1 MMTTTAAAT
10 ENDEGRPNGTA
21 LDQQHH
27 DPATTSGDHDQ
38 DTSTGDD
45 RPEPARFRDW
55 LVQQQDHA
63 DDYVRTVAGDAADD
77 DTWPEDAATLDDLRG
92 YIAKVSGY
100 DGRADVGI
108 RHAWSLWSGQP
119 LDDDEDQDQVERVP
133 CPRCDGPTLYDPTV
147 SNRRIC
153 VSGTRVKGHPCQWS
167 RKEPTAKPTDDQDQM
182 TGAGLFT
189 LAPKVDEDG
198 EPFDNPAEVE
208 DQDEKPASESSNDD
222 EDQDD
227 AGPSIKIDERGRL
240 VIKDDDKA
248 SRIVLPHHRAEL
260 HALGLTDD
268 DIARMGIFSNP
279 VGAPGW
285 CLPWTDGV
293 DEVRPVIID
302 RDKRQPDGPKIDW
315 PKGQTL
321 ILGRVREVE
330 GSTRDIIVEGPRQAL
345 MVATYAP
352 PDRSVFVMNGADGI
366 HKGIAGRLRIF
377 EGCQITLMVDG
388 DWRRNEHVGKAA
400 TERAPAILDRAGVAE
415 VLVADVG
422 GKGTDGIDDI
432 LLRTPVEERAEVLAK
447 ILDGAR
453 PAPERRFEVEVE
465 VQLLR
470 MKARQEAQRR
480 LDAEE
485 AEDRP
490 PPEVTDLAALLAE
503 PEDEVEDRVAGLWP
517 KDGNVVLAAQRK
529 AGKTT
534 LVGNLV
540 RSLVDGDG
548 FLEPPGP
555 FSNPDRRGF
564 DVVQLADDERVL
576 VADLELSRRTL
587 RKWLRDQKV
596 GNVDRVLAESFRG
609 RLDLFDVL
617 DEARRQM
624 WADYLA
630 ENRVRVLV
638 VDPLAPLLAFY
649 GHEEND
655 NTGVARVLAGL
666 DQLKAAAG
674 VEELLVVHHMGHGPE
689 RSRGAS
695 RLRDWPDAEWR
706 LVRESAGQGEEPP
719 PDAARFLV
727 AEGRDVMVPETRLDY
742 DRDTRRLWVAGGNRV
757 AHQATKHGP
766 AILEIVKRD
775 PGSTQTDIVEM
786 AQILGVAKRDKARDA
801 IRKLVADGKVHTA
814 KGQKRALLHFPDDG
828 CATPDDC
835 QSAEKYAAKD
845 QGKNQGKNQGKDKDK
860 DKGR

>member
-1 MMTTTAAAT
+1 MTTTATAT
-10 ENDEGRPNGTA
+10 ENDEGARLDQTDA
-21 LDQQHH
+21 LDQHH
-27 DPATTSGDHDQ
+27 DPATPSEDHDQ
-38 DTSTGDD
+38 DTSSPVDGPDT
-45 RPEPARFRDW
+45 ARFRAW
-55 LVQQQDHA
+55 LLQQRDHP
-63 DDYVRTVAGDAADD
+63 DDLVRTLAYHVEGD
-77 DTWPEDAATLDDLRG
+77 DTWPEDAKTREDLEK
-92 YIAKVSGY
+92 YIAGQPGTVQESI
-100 DGRADVGI
+100 DGLVR
-108 RHAWSLWSGQP
+108 AWSLWSGQP
-119 LDDDEDQDQVERVP
+119 EDQVDDNA
-133 CPRCDGPTLYDPTV
+133 CPECGAGTSISAV
-147 SNRRIC
+147 NGRRFC
-153 VSGTRVKGHPCQWS
+153 S
-167 RKEPTAKPTDDQDQM
+167 RMTSCGWEEGRRPKKAAKPTDDQDQA
-182 TGAGLFT
+182 AGLFT

-198 EPFDNPAEVE
+198 EPFDNPTDEDQVEAEKPAPVE
-208 DQDEKPASESSNDD
+208 DQASESSNDD
-222 EDQDD
+222 EDLVVEV
-227 AGPSIKIDERGRL
+227 DERGRL
-240 VIKDDDKA
+240 NYRTAKGGSA
-248 SRIVLPHHRAEL
+248 IVLAHHRAEL
-260 HALGLTDD
+260 HSLGLTDD
-268 DIARMGIFSNP
+268 DIVRLGIFSNP
-279 VGAPGW
+279 LGAPGW
-285 CLPWTDGV
+285 CLPWTDGR

-302 RDKRQPDGPKIDW
+302 RDKRDPDGPKLSW
-315 PKGQTL
+315 PSKAEFPPGL
-321 ILGRVREVE
+321 ILGRVRMIE

-345 MVATYAP
+345 MVAAYAP

-366 HKGIAGRLRIF
+366 HKGIADRLRIF
-377 EGCQITLMVDG
+377 ADCEITILVDG
-388 DWRRNEHVGKAA
+388 DWRHNENVGKAA
-400 TERAPAILDRAGVAE
+400 TVRAPELLVRAGARE

-447 ILDGAR
+447 ILDDAR
-453 PAPERRFEVEVE
+453 PAAERRFEAEVE
-465 VQLLR
+465 TQLLR

-587 RKWLRDQKV
+587 RKWLRDQKI

-775 PGSTQTDIVEM
+775 PGSTQTNIVEM
-786 AQILGVAKRDKARDA
+786 AQILRVAKRDAARNTV
-801 IRKLVADGKVHTA
+801 RKLVAEGKVHTA
-814 KGQKRALLHFPDDG
+814 KGPKRALFHFPDDE

-835 QSAEKYAAKD
+835 QSAEKYPPKD
-845 QGKNQGKNQGKDKDK
+845 QGK